1 MNSGITVRNERV
13 PAGKLV
19 AFQEILR
26 FTGGYF
32 LANPRPLNAD
42 TYLVDYEPGNYRAQT
57 EAWNRCMTP
66 IREVRKDQRWRR
78 LLRRI
83 GINV

>member
-1 MNSGITVRNERV
+1 MSGITVRNERV
-13 PAGKLV
+13 PANKLA

-26 FTGGYF
+26 CTGGYF
-32 LANPRPLNAD
+32 LSNPRPLKD
-42 TYLVDYEPGNYRAQT
+42 DLYLVDYEPGDYRAQT
-57 EAWNRCMTP
+57 EAWSRCMTP

-83 GINV
+83 GINI